1 MSLIKYVKQN
11 IIQKK
16 GKIIMNGQIIYV
28 GIMAVLLVL
37 IGLIAS
43 ITIIKRAADD
53 GMETFGMFLSCL
65 IMIPCIIPISMVLLT
80 VKEADMENNIE
91 SALNKNYA
99 GYTNYHDDTN
109 TFVYDDKKY
118 SYDYNYDTN
127 TLTVFDG
134 VGTVVNSIQIEPDG
148 KGTADSETTSESA
161 VIDTSKESM
170 NLDSTVVS
178 ENQEGLAKRIQ
189 DKIQEKYANAVI
201 TSFDTANLTG
211 TFESDTGDYGFS
223 WSDNMLEIFNLE
235 NKDQN
240 VYYKV
245 SAFYEVD

>member
-1 MSLIKYVKQN
+1 MSIKLALV
-11 IIQKK
+11 IVVP
-16 GKIIMNGQIIYV
+16 IIM
-28 GIMAVLLVL
+28 GIVSTYCTVNLYSDNLEDTTELRLIVAIWLGVFGSIGILVKMNNDENTIRTNIRETL
-37 IGLIAS
+37 ESNYSGL
-43 ITIIKRAADD
+43 TYYKDQ
-53 GMETFGMFLSCL
+53 
-65 IMIPCIIPISMVLLT
+65 
-80 VKEADMENNIE
+80 
-91 SALNKNYA
+91 
-99 GYTNYHDDTN
+99 
-109 TFVYDDKKY
+109 TFVYDSKKY

-134 VGTVVNSIQIEPDG
+134 VGTGTVVNSIQIEPDG

-170 NLDSTVVS
+170 NLDSIVVS

-245 SAFYEVD
+245 SVFYN

>member
-1 MSLIKYVKQN
+1 M
-11 IIQKK
+11 IIFAAI
-16 GKIIMNGQIIYV
+16 GTILLMGLLGTIMLNAMIDHDILRRILV
-28 GIMAVLLVL
+28 FLFWVL
-37 IGLIAS
+37 IVWAICESIKTNNDENTIRTNIRETLESNYYGL
-43 ITIIKRAADD
+43 TYYKDQ
-53 GMETFGMFLSCL
+53 
-65 IMIPCIIPISMVLLT
+65 
-80 VKEADMENNIE
+80 
-91 SALNKNYA
+91 
-99 GYTNYHDDTN
+99 
-109 TFVYDDKKY
+109 TFVYDSKKY

-161 VIDTSKESM
+161 VTDTSKESM
-170 NLDSTVVS
+170 NSDSTAVS

-189 DKIQEKYANAVI
+189 DKIQERYINAVI
-201 TSFDTANLTG
+201 TSFDTTNLAG

-245 SAFYEVD
+245 SVSYEVD